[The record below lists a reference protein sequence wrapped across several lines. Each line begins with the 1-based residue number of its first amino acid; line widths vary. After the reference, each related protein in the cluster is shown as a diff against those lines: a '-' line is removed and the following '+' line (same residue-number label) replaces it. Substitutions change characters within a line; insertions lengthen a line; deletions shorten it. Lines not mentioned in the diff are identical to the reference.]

1 MALTFSHSS
10 CNNPIVHYK
19 GNIFT
24 IHRKNLKSTVFRC
37 KNYRRPTACKARI
50 TTMGNEIVGTPFL
63 NHNHTPNMTSSPDGK
78 MAPHNIGIM
87 PTDLEFRKACANLGL
102 YLIPQNSPQSM
113 KLKNENGDENNLITD
128 EVFRNICTRL
138 GLYTKENPQNSPQA
152 ESRSNEISE
161 EEEEDS
167 SPDCDEYF
175 TEKTSKRWSK
185 SRRKTTK
192 PKMKWLEYQ

>member
-1 MALTFSHSS
+1 
-10 CNNPIVHYK
+10 
-19 GNIFT
+19 
-24 IHRKNLKSTVFRC
+24 
-37 KNYRRPTACKARI
+37 
-50 TTMGNEIVGTPFL
+50 
-63 NHNHTPNMTSSPDGK
+63 MTSSTDVK
-78 MAPHNIGIM
+78 MAPKNTGIM
-87 PTDLEFRKACANLGL
+87 PTDEEFRQACKSLFSRAT
-102 YLIPQNSPQSM
+102 PQNSPPSM
-113 KLKNENGDENNLITD
+113 KSKTEIGDENNLITD
-128 EVFRNICTRL
+128 EVFRNL
-138 GLYTKENPQNSPQA
+138 QNSPQA

>member
-1 MALTFSHSS
+1 
-10 CNNPIVHYK
+10 
-19 GNIFT
+19 
-24 IHRKNLKSTVFRC
+24 
-37 KNYRRPTACKARI
+37 
-50 TTMGNEIVGTPFL
+50 
-63 NHNHTPNMTSSPDGK
+63 MTSSTDVK
-78 MAPHNIGIM
+78 MAPKNTGIM
-87 PTDLEFRKACANLGL
+87 PTDEEFRQACKSLFSRDT
-102 YLIPQNSPQSM
+102 PQNSPPSM
-113 KLKNENGDENNLITD
+113 KSKTEIGDENNLITD